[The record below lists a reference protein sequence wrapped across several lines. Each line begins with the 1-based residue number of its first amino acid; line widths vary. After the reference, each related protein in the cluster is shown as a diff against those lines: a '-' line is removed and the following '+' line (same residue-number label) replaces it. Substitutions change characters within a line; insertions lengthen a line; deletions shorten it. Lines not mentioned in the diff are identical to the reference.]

1 MNNTETK
8 NPKAINSI
16 LANRVTRLQSKCIC
30 SKHGEFI
37 STDIYVDGIFK
48 GGSEC
53 PECEIEKA
61 LQKEKEAKKAK
72 KEEEARNRQARIKET
87 RMPLEYQTKDFS
99 TFFQD
104 TESQREALN
113 MAERFVNGWE
123 KAKAGGYGLLF
134 LGGCGTGKTHLA
146 CAIMLELMERYLF
159 VYPRYYKVSEIF
171 SAVRSTYQTGVITNE
186 EEMLKFFSS
195 IQLLVIDE
203 VGIQKGSEAEKRI
216 LFSILDNR
224 VTSNKPTILMSNLGP
239 KALAELLGDR
249 LYDRVR
255 SKCVPML
262 FAGPSMRKPATA
274 DLFD

>member
-1 MNNTETK
+1 MNNTESPTLNAVNTIIGK
-8 NPKAINSI
+8 LELRQVKAIGPLHGEY
-16 LANRVTRLQSKCIC
+16 LANEVWL
-30 SKHGEFI
+30 
-37 STDIYVDGIFK
+37 
-48 GGSEC
+48 GGQLKEVSEC
-53 PECEIEKA
+53 PECFKLNKAQRAIEEEKA
-61 LQKEKEAKKAK
+61 R
-72 KEEEARNRQARIKET
+72 KEEAERNCKQRIVET

-99 TFFQD
+99 TFIQETD
-104 TESQREALN
+104 SQKAAFKLAR
-113 MAERFVNGWE
+113 RFVKGWE

-134 LGGCGTGKTHLA
+134 LGSCGTGKTHLA
-146 CAIMLELMERYLF
+146 CAIMIELLKEYAF
-159 VYPRYYKVSEIF
+159 SYPRYYKASEIF
-171 SAVRSTYQTGVITNE
+171 SSVRSTYQAGSTTNE
-186 EEMLKFFSS
+186 EETLKFFSS

-203 VGIQKGSEAEKRI
+203 VGVQKGSEAEKRI

-239 KALAELLGDR
+239 KALEELLGDR

>member
-1 MNNTETK
+1 MNNTDSK
-8 NPKAINSI
+8 NLKAVNTILGKLEIRQVKMNCI
-16 LANRVTRLQSKCIC
+16 LHGEYLANQVLL
-30 SKHGEFI
+30 
-37 STDIYVDGIFK
+37 
-48 GGSEC
+48 GGKLKEISEC
-53 PECEIEKA
+53 PECFKLKQAQKAIEEEKA
-61 LQKEKEAKKAK
+61 MQEKAQKSRME
-72 KEEEARNRQARIKET
+72 RIKET
-87 RMPLEYQTKDFS
+87 RMPLEYQTKDFA

-104 TESQREALN
+104 TESQREAFN

>member
-1 MNNTETK
+1 MNNTDSK
-8 NPKAINSI
+8 NLKAVNTILGKLEIRQVKMNCI
-16 LANRVTRLQSKCIC
+16 LHREYLANQVLL
-30 SKHGEFI
+30 
-37 STDIYVDGIFK
+37 
-48 GGSEC
+48 GGKLKEISEC
-53 PECEIEKA
+53 PECFKLKQAQKAIEEEKA
-61 LQKEKEAKKAK
+61 MQEKAQKSRME
-72 KEEEARNRQARIKET
+72 RIKET

-104 TESQREALN
+104 TESQREAFN

>member
-1 MNNTETK
+1 MNNIETK
-8 NPKAINSI
+8 NLKAVNTILGKLEI
-16 LANRVTRLQSKCIC
+16 RQVKTMCPLHGEYLANQVWLSGQIKEI
-30 SKHGEFI
+30 
-37 STDIYVDGIFK
+37 
-48 GGSEC
+48 SEC
-53 PECEIEKA
+53 PECFKLKQAQKAIEEERA
-61 LQKEKEAKKAK
+61 R
-72 KEEEARNRQARIKET
+72 KEEAERNRKQRIVET

-99 TFFQD
+99 TFIQETD
-104 TESQREALN
+104 SQKAAFKLAR
-113 MAERFVNGWE
+113 RFVKGWE

-134 LGGCGTGKTHLA
+134 LGSCGTGKTHLA
-146 CAIMLELMERYLF
+146 CAIMIEILKEYAF
-159 VYPRYYKVSEIF
+159 SYPRYYKASEIF
-171 SAVRSTYQTGVITNE
+171 SSVRSTYQAGSTTNE
-186 EEMLKFFSS
+186 EETLKFFSS

-203 VGIQKGSEAEKRI
+203 VGVQKGSEAEKRI

-239 KALAELLGDR
+239 KALEELLGDR

>member
-1 MNNTETK
+1 MNNTESPTLNAVNTIIGK
-8 NPKAINSI
+8 LEIRQVKASCPLHGEY
-16 LANRVTRLQSKCIC
+16 LANEVWL
-30 SKHGEFI
+30 
-37 STDIYVDGIFK
+37 
-48 GGSEC
+48 GGQLKEVSEC
-53 PECEIEKA
+53 PECFKLKQAQKAIEEEKA
-61 LQKEKEAKKAK
+61 MQEKAQKSRME
-72 KEEEARNRQARIKET
+72 RIKET
-87 RMPLEYQTKDFS
+87 RMPLEYQTKDFA

-104 TESQREALN
+104 TESQREAFN

>member
-1 MNNTETK
+1 MNNTDSK
-8 NPKAINSI
+8 NLKAVNTILGKLEIRQVKMNCI
-16 LANRVTRLQSKCIC
+16 LHGEYLANQVLL
-30 SKHGEFI
+30 
-37 STDIYVDGIFK
+37 
-48 GGSEC
+48 GGKLKEISEC
-53 PECEIEKA
+53 PECFKLKQAQKAIEEEKA
-61 LQKEKEAKKAK
+61 MQEKAQKSRME
-72 KEEEARNRQARIKET
+72 RIKET

-99 TFFQD
+99 TFIQETD
-104 TESQREALN
+104 SQKAAFKLAR
-113 MAERFVNGWE
+113 RFVKGWE

-134 LGGCGTGKTHLA
+134 LGSCGTGKTHLA
-146 CAIMLELMERYLF
+146 CAIMIELLKEYAF
-159 VYPRYYKVSEIF
+159 SYPRYYKASEIF
-171 SAVRSTYQTGVITNE
+171 SAVRSTYQAGASTNE
-186 EEMLKFFSS
+186 EETLKFFSS

-203 VGIQKGSEAEKRI
+203 VGVQKGSEAEKRI